1 MKKKRAY
8 KRTDRVG
15 QNMLE
20 LLASMLLVDVKDPR
34 VAQVQI
40 MAVDVTSDLRYA
52 KVFYILLDKREPDPE
67 AQDGLQRAAGFLRRE
82 LGDRLTMRYVPELK
96 FEYDQS
102 VERGRRIEDLLKTI
116 EPLPDMDEEVDEEDL
131 P

>member
-34 VAQVQI
+34 VAQVQL

-116 EPLPDMDEEVDEEDL
+116 EPLPDVDEEVKEEDL

>member
-20 LLASMLLVDVKDPR
+20 LLASMLLVDVKDLR

>member
-1 MKKKRAY
+1 
-8 KRTDRVG
+8 
-15 QNMLE
+15 MLE

-34 VAQVQI
+34 VAQVQL

-116 EPLPDMDEEVDEEDL
+116 EPLPDMDDEVDEEDL

>member
-1 MKKKRAY
+1 
-8 KRTDRVG
+8 
-15 QNMLE
+15 MLE
-20 LLASMLLVDVKDPR
+20 LLANLVLVDVKDPR
-34 VAQVQI
+34 VSQVQL
-40 MAVDVTSDLRYA
+40 MAVDVTSDMRYA
-52 KVFYILLDKREPDPE
+52 KVFYVLLDQREPDPE
-67 AQDGLQRAAGFLRRE
+67 AQEGLERAAGFLRRE

-116 EPLPDMDEEVDEEDL
+116 EPLDLEDEAEEEDL

>member
-34 VAQVQI
+34 VAQVQL

-102 VERGRRIEDLLKTI
+102 VERGHRIEDLLKTI
-116 EPLPDMDEEVDEEDL
+116 EPLPDMDDEVDEEDL

>member
-34 VAQVQI
+34 VAQVQL

-116 EPLPDMDEEVDEEDL
+116 EPLPDMDEEVEEEDL

>member
-1 MKKKRAY
+1 
-8 KRTDRVG
+8 
-15 QNMLE
+15 MLE

-34 VAQVQI
+34 VSQVQL
-40 MAVDVTSDLRYA
+40 MAVDVTSDMRYA
-52 KVFYILLDKREPDPE
+52 KVFYVMLDKREPDADVQE
-67 AQDGLQRAAGFLRRE
+67 GLERAAGFLRRE

-116 EPLPDMDEEVDEEDL
+116 EPLPLMDDEVDEEDL

>member
-34 VAQVQI
+34 VSQVQL

-116 EPLPDMDEEVDEEDL
+116 EPLPDMDDEVDEEDL